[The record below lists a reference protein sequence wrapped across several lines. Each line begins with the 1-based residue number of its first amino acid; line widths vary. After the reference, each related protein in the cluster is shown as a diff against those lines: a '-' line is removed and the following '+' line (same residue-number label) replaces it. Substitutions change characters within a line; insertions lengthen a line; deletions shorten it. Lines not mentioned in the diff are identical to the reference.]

1 MKTPLEKLSLQE
13 LASIYAEAAA
23 AHGQASGSGD
33 HRKANAQFRRI
44 DAAWK
49 ELRTRGREGPD
60 ALSSLLDDA
69 NLHVRGWAASHALES
84 APQAA
89 ESVLEQIASGPPG
102 IARFNAEMT
111 LREWRA
117 GNLKFD

>member
-1 MKTPLEKLSLQE
+1 MKTSLEKLSLQE
-13 LASIYAEAAA
+13 LASMYEEAAA
-23 AHGQASGSGD
+23 AHGQSSESGD

-44 DAAWK
+44 DAVWK
-49 ELRTRGREGPD
+49 ELRTRGSEGPG
-60 ALSSLLDDA
+60 ALSNLMDHA

-84 APQAA
+84 APRAA
-89 ESVLEQIASGPPG
+89 ESVLEMIANGPPG